1 MTTLAETRQDS
12 IAEENSI
19 SSFLEAYRQGQR
31 EFPNADL
38 SRAQLAGKNLKG
50 VNLSYA
56 DLSGCDLTNTNLR
69 GADLSFAVLREANLT
84 NTCLKGAILIG
95 SNFTDATLDGADLE
109 NADYDATQ
117 TIFPPGFVAP

>member
-1 MTTLAETRQDS
+1 MTETQQDS
-12 IAEENSI
+12 TIEMNSI
-19 SSFLEAYRQGQR
+19 TSFLEAYGQGQR
-31 EFPNADL
+31 DFPNADL
-38 SRAQLAGKNLKG
+38 SQGQLAGKNLKG

-69 GADLSFAVLREANLT
+69 GADLSFAILREANLT

-95 SNFTDATLDGADLE
+95 SNFTNATLDGVDLE

-117 TIFPPGFVAP
+117 TIFPAGFVVP